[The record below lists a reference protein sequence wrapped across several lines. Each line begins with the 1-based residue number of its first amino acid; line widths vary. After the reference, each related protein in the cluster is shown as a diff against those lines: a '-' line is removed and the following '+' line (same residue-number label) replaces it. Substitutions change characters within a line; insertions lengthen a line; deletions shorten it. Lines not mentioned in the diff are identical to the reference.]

1 MCTGLS
7 KSILDT
13 IQYGVNLQLFLTVTQ
28 KQQLV
33 IFLLSIANHRR
44 SVTIVFQGL
53 LSIRSLSQSLTS
65 VLSSFDIL
73 FWPQQDQPTQTNKQ
87 INQKENKQNS
97 NHSHNS
103 NSKPSLLESQTE
115 FTINYSF
122 INKKRN
128 LDLVEVKPDGD

>member
-1 MCTGLS
+1 MS

-13 IQYGVNLQLFLTVTQ
+13 IQYGINLQLFLTVTQ

>member
-53 LSIRSLSQSLTS
+53 LSIRSLPQSLTS
-65 VLSSFDIL
+65 VLSSSDIL

-87 INQKENKQNS
+87 INQKKNKQKKN
-97 NHSHNS
+97 
-103 NSKPSLLESQTE
+103 ES
-115 FTINYSF
+115 
-122 INKKRN
+122 
-128 LDLVEVKPDGD
+128 

>member
-13 IQYGVNLQLFLTVTQ
+13 IQYGVNLKLFLTVTQ

-53 LSIRSLSQSLTS
+53 LSIRSLSLSLTS
-65 VLSSFDIL
+65 VLSSSDIL

-87 INQKENKQNS
+87 TNKQINQKKNKQKS
-97 NHSHNS
+97 DS
-103 NSKPSLLESQTE
+103 
-115 FTINYSF
+115 
-122 INKKRN
+122 
-128 LDLVEVKPDGD
+128 

>member
-33 IFLLSIANHRR
+33 IFLLSIANHRW

-97 NHSHNS
+97 NHNHNS

-128 LDLVEVKPDGD
+128 LDMVEVKPDGD

>member
-33 IFLLSIANHRR
+33 IFLLSIATHRR

-53 LSIRSLSQSLTS
+53 LSIRSLSLSLTS
-65 VLSSFDIL
+65 VLFSFDIL
-73 FWPQQDQPTQTNKQ
+73 F
-87 INQKENKQNS
+87 
-97 NHSHNS
+97 
-103 NSKPSLLESQTE
+103 
-115 FTINYSF
+115 
-122 INKKRN
+122 
-128 LDLVEVKPDGD
+128 